1 MYNLDQNVQE
11 NAGNYF
17 SVGIHENVT
26 LKDIT
31 LETASNGNHYI
42 KFLFVGEK
50 GEEVFHTEFG
60 ADPTRDDFQKKLKNF
75 LIRIKHICTK
85 FVPEAAVNINAPTLE
100 AFATQLVTILKPNLP
115 KTKVRLKLVYNNKNY
130 TSVPMYVP
138 FIESMSVS
146 KEESKLKLDPN
157 FDKLTKDEGSNPP
170 LAGGIPAGLPGTPAG
185 GVDPN
190 LPF

>member
-1 MYNLDQNVQE
+1 MYQLDQNVQE

-17 SVGIHENVT
+17 TVGIHENVT
-26 LKDIT
+26 LKDVT
-31 LETASNGNHYI
+31 LETASNGNPYI
-42 KFLFVGEK
+42 KFLFVGEG

-100 AFATQLVTILKPNLP
+100 AFATQLSAILKPNLP
-115 KTKVRLKLVYNNKNY
+115 KTKVRLKLVFNNKNY
-130 TSVPMYVP
+130 PSVPMYVP
-138 FIESMSVS
+138 FIEAMAIP
-146 KEESKLKLDPN
+146 KTESKLKLDPN
-157 FDKLTKDEGSNPP
+157 FDKLVKEEGTNPT
-170 LAGGIPAGLPGTPAG
+170 LSSGTPGVGAPAQG